1 MPTITRKDL
10 TKGLTVIAVFRKSKT
25 YHVTGTV
32 LEIETNQH
40 ALPGTWVSIKVS
52 KMDNADPY
60 LAGMINAGHYNILV
74 PLADIREIVTESR
87 PKDVMKPIVKYE
99 ITLINTHSGMTWT
112 YSRKDLYGVQELIDW
127 AIEKNLSIKSIKG
140 LSR

>member
-1 MPTITRKDL
+1 MPTITRKEL

-87 PKDVMKPIVKYE
+87 PKED
-99 ITLINTHSGMTWT
+99 
-112 YSRKDLYGVQELIDW
+112 RKSVV
-127 AIEKNLSIKSIKG
+127 
-140 LSR
+140 